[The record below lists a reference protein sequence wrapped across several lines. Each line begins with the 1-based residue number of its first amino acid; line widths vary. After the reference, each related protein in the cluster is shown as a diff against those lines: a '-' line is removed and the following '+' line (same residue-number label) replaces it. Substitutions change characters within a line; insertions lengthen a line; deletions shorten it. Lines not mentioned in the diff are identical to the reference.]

1 MNFSKKMDSF
11 QPGIFD
17 VLSKQRAKRV
27 LAGGEVFDL
36 WVGTPDFK
44 PAPHIVE
51 AYVKAAGNTEN
62 FKYSLTDMPALT
74 SAVIDWYKNRFGVEL
89 TSDEI
94 TSVNGSQ
101 EGIAH
106 IALPI
111 CDPGDI
117 VLVPNPGYPV
127 FSVGPMLCGAVPY
140 EFPLYEKN
148 GFLPDFNDIP
158 EDIAKKAKMMVVS
171 YPANPVTAIADR
183 AFYERLVAFA
193 KKYDIIVIHDN
204 AYSELVYD
212 TEPGISFLS
221 IPGAKDVGIEFNS
234 LSKSYNMTG
243 LRISFA
249 LGNRDIISKFKT
261 VRSQID
267 YGVSYPVQYAAVAAL
282 TGPQDCLSELRA
294 AYKERRDALHEGLER
309 IGWKNTPSPATMFAW
324 APIPKNYTSSEKFA
338 IDLLD
343 RSGVM
348 VVPGSAFGSLGEGFV
363 RFALTA
369 TVERINEAV
378 EAIDKCGILKE

>member
-1 MNFSKKMDSF
+1 
-11 QPGIFD
+11 
-17 VLSKQRAKRV
+17 
-27 LAGGEVFDL
+27 
-36 WVGTPDFK
+36 
-44 PAPHIVE
+44 
-51 AYVKAAGNTEN
+51 
-62 FKYSLTDMPALT
+62 MPALVD
-74 SAVIDWYKNRFGVEL
+74 AVINWYKNRFGVEL
-89 TSDEI
+89 TADEI

-117 VLVPNPGYPV
+117 ILVPNPGYPV
-127 FSVGPMLCGAVPY
+127 FSIGPMLCGAVPY

-158 EDIAKKAKMMVVS
+158 EDIAKKAKMMIIS
-171 YPANPVTAIADR
+171 YPANPVTAMGTR
-183 AFYERLVAFA
+183 EFYEKVVAFA

-212 TEPGISFLS
+212 GEPGISFLS

-249 LGNRDIISKFKT
+249 LGNKEIISKFKT

-267 YGVSYPVQYAAVAAL
+267 YGVPFPVQYAAIAAL
-282 TGPQDCLSELRA
+282 TGPQDCLEELRA
-294 AYKERRDALHEGLER
+294 SYKARRDALHEGLKR
-309 IGWKNTPSPATMFAW
+309 IGWENQPSPATMFAW

-338 IDLLD
+338 LDLLD

-348 VVPGSAFGSLGEGFV
+348 VVPGSAFGSLGEGYV

-369 TVERINEAV
+369 TVERINEAMD
-378 EAIDKCGILKE
+378 AIDKCGILKE